1 MKKNLSK
8 MLYQTAIKILL
19 VMYISLK
26 CAAQSQMD
34 APTSA
39 EELETKI
46 PEPRAYIPDTQ
57 YLDFIYHNH
66 DELTKFLR

>member
-1 MKKNLSK
+1 
-8 MLYQTAIKILL
+8 
-19 VMYISLK
+19 MYISLK

-34 APTSA
+34 VPTSA